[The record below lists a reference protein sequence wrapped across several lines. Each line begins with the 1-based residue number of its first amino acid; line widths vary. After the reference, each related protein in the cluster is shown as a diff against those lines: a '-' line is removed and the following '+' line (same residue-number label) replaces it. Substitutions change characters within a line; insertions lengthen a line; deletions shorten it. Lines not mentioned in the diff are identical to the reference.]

1 MPNLTIILNFGIKI
15 CMLKPDHL
23 NFDKNLTQDE
33 NSKTQLTLMLGKV
46 IVTMKPKMKLALLNM
61 KLETEME
68 CNVKIL
74 SLSKCPVWIVVVI
87 LEHFGA
93 KIVDPG
99 NAILALYQIQMKE
112 KNYVKV
118 YNRKCKLG
126 MFVMPP
132 ETEIC
137 VQMENVFQTNLNQGD
152 ITANVIRV
160 SNLIDEMVENVS
172 TLMNVDKVFVQM
184 GFVEIRQG
192 NSLKKPALLY

>member
-1 MPNLTIILNFGIKI
+1 
-15 CMLKPDHL
+15 
-23 NFDKNLTQDE
+23 
-33 NSKTQLTLMLGKV
+33 
-46 IVTMKPKMKLALLNM
+46 MKPIMKLALLNM
-61 KLETEME
+61 KPETEME
-68 CNVKIL
+68 CNAKTL
-74 SLSKCPVWIVVVI
+74 SLSKCPEWIVVVI

-93 KIVDPG
+93 KIVDRD
-99 NAILALYQIQMKE
+99 NVILALYRIPMKE

-137 VQMENVFQTNLNQGD
+137 VQMENVFQTNPNQAD
-152 ITANVIRV
+152 ITANVILV
-160 SNLIDEMVENVS
+160 SNLIEEMVENVS